1 MLFSNTV
8 ACICT
13 QMQSKKPRPSCNNF
27 GTLSQKLKIRE
38 SGGGGNS
45 FISALGGGSLSPRP
59 AWSTEFPGQPELN
72 KQNKQK
78 KEKAVNIANQ
88 RKQITEEEKGL
99 KS

>member
-1 MLFSNTV
+1 MCVGGN
-8 ACICT
+8 
-13 QMQSKKPRPSCNNF
+13 
-27 GTLSQKLKIRE
+27 KLKQIQHLRMGRL
-38 SGGGGNS
+38 SGEVS
-45 FISALGGGSLSPRP
+45 HPFHLGTGKAEAGGSLSLRP